1 MECRERAVE
10 CRQMAERAPN
20 ANVQAAL
27 IDIAKTWERL
37 AHQNAWLNCLV
48 TADQMAFSFTELRE
62 NEAAMTAFAKRSY
75 PGITPASAVLEA

>member
-62 NEAAMTAFAKRSY
+62 KPPQTVPIGRMGFGAE
-75 PGITPASAVLEA
+75 

>member
-48 TADQMAFSFTELRE
+48 TADQMAFSFTDYAR
-62 NEAAMTAFAKRSY
+62 TKPR
-75 PGITPASAVLEA
+75 

>member
-10 CRQMAERAPN
+10 CRQMAERAPM
-20 ANVQAAL
+20 QAAL
-27 IDIAKTWERL
+27 IDMAKTWERL

-62 NEAAMTAFAKRSY
+62 NEAAMAAFAKRSY
-75 PGITPASAVLEA
+75 PGSTPASAVLEA

>member
-1 MECRERAVE
+1 
-10 CRQMAERAPN
+10 MAERAPN

>member
-20 ANVQAAL
+20 VNVQAAL
-27 IDIAKTWERL
+27 IDMAQIWERL
-37 AHQNAWLNCLV
+37 ALQNAWLNCLV

-62 NEAAMTAFAKRSY
+62 KSAKWF
-75 PGITPASAVLEA
+75 